1 MYVVQIVDIKESLE
15 FPHQLFLFT
24 FTFALNAVSGTAENA
39 QTLVH
44 PADQ

>member
-1 MYVVQIVDIKESLE
+1 MYVVQIVDIRESLE
-15 FPHQLFLFT
+15 SPQKLPLFT

-39 QTLVH
+39 QIFVQ